1 MNYAVNRG
9 EIDGELLN
17 SNLSKTPSLLVT
29 RHLLEFQLMF
39 HNDTSYVTK

>member
-17 SNLSKTPSLLVT
+17 SNLSKAPSLLVT

-39 HNDTSYVTK
+39 YNDTESVTE